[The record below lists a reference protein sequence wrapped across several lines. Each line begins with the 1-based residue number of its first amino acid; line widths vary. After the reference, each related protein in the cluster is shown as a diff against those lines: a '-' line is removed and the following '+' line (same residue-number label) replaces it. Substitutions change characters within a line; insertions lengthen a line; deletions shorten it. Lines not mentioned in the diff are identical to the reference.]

1 MKHVNTKQVKVNAIN
16 GKISI
21 DAKKSQQHIGG
32 NIYGS
37 GHVGG
42 VNKTAPG

>member
-21 DAKKSQQHIGG
+21 DAKKSPNSI
-32 NIYGS
+32 
-37 GHVGG
+37 
-42 VNKTAPG
+42 